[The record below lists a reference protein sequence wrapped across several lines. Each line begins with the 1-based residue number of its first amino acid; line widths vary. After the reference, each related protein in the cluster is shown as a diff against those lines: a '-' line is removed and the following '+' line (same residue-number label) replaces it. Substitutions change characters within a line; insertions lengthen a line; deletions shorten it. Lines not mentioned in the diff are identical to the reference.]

1 MKKLK
6 IIGLTAVCTFIIT
19 LLFTLI
25 VPDFIKEKTAGSL
38 MNNPEITQLLNGAE
52 IENIT
57 YLGNDTYK
65 IRADNK
71 NYIAIKEYVSVM
83 NYRWYLF
90 EKINEWG

>member
-6 IIGLTAVCTFIIT
+6 IIVLTAVCTFVIT
-19 LLFTLI
+19 LLFILI
-25 VPDFIKEKTAGSL
+25 VPDFIKQKTAGSL
-38 MNNPEITQLLNGAE
+38 MNNPEITQLMNGAE

-65 IRADNK
+65 IREDNK

>member
-6 IIGLTAVCTFIIT
+6 IIVLTAVCTFVIT
-19 LLFTLI
+19 LLFILI
-25 VPDFIKEKTAGSL
+25 VPDFIKQKTAGSL
-38 MNNPEITQLLNGAE
+38 MNNPEITQLMNGAE